1 MRTCVYSING
11 NAGKSTNTNYVLF
24 PRMPKGA
31 EVIYVESDNS
41 IPGKIAGSKEIE
53 ATTEDW
59 ADLVEYLSANIV
71 GHDIIVDIGST
82 DSKKVKALFTEFHG
96 SLDEF
101 DLFIVPHSPDCKSV
115 DTALTI
121 DFLQNKGIP
130 ANKIRMVFNSVPTGA
145 KLEKIF
151 ADLFAYHATN
161 KNFVLNTS
169 AVIYK
174 SGLFERIHDTENT
187 VESLINDK
195 TDWKQKIIDAHP
207 RKDVPEIKE
216 AISYYSW
223 MNTNK
228 MMAISLVSDFDRAFK
243 AIMAEPTPS
252 KEVANA

>member
-1 MRTCVYSING
+1 MRVCIWNING
-11 NAGKSTNTNYVLF
+11 NAAKSTNTNYVLY
-24 PRMPKGA
+24 PRLPKGT

-59 ADLVEYLSANIV
+59 ADLVEYLAENVID
-71 GHDIIVDIGST
+71 HDILVDIGST
-82 DSKKVKALFTEFHG
+82 DSKKVKALFAEFHG

-130 ANKIRMVFNSVPTGA
+130 AEKIKMVFNIVQTGA

-151 ADLFAYHATN
+151 ADLFAYHAKN
-161 KNFVLNTS
+161 KNFVLNNM

-174 SGLFERIHDTENT
+174 TGLFERINETENT
-187 VESLINDK
+187 VESLAADK

-207 RKDVPEIKE
+207 KKDDLEIKK
-216 AISYYSW
+216 AIGYYSW

-228 MMAISLVSDFDRAFK
+228 MMAISLVADFDRAFK
-243 AIMAEPTPS
+243 AIMDEPS
-252 KEVANA
+252 AKKGGARV